1 MYNKK
6 IKIAFLGSPIVGG
19 NYTHYQYLKEGL
31 KDFDW
36 TLLNAGKINASILQD
51 NSFVQ
56 IAPDL
61 DRKKDLHLIAK
72 MLLEYIATEQ
82 FDIIIPMNSG
92 IIISLIPFLN
102 SKIKIVQIVN
112 SDTPRVYK
120 SVTAHIDYPDKIICI
135 SPKQIQEIKKRVTS
149 HFFNE
154 KTLLIP
160 HGVKTQNTLITPNL
174 QEHLRIG
181 FLGRMHQGHKNIFL
195 IPEILKKLQIE
206 FCFEF
211 VGEGEDKSEFIA
223 ALEKYKISYKDY
235 GTVERKDIDRII
247 SFWDIQLFPS
257 TTEGFGLTLIE
268 CMQHGVVP
276 IANHL
281 KGITDFII
289 SHEKDGFIVPKNKVE
304 TYVEIIHNLNSNRLL
319 LNKIKKEACTT
330 VQNRFNLDEILVQ
343 YSTVFKQ
350 VNDSKKNTKT
360 IEFKNWKPYIEY
372 KPNLIKR
379 ILNKFF
385 L

>member
-31 KDFDW
+31 PDFDW
-36 TLLNAGKINASILQD
+36 TLLNAGKINASTLQD
-51 NSFVQ
+51 DSFVH
-56 IAPDL
+56 IASDL
-61 DRKKDLHLIAK
+61 DRKKDLPLIAK
-72 MLLEYIATEQ
+72 MLLEYIEKEP
-82 FDIIIPMNSG
+82 FDVIIPMNSG

-120 SVTAHIDYPDKIICI
+120 SVITHIVYLDKIICI
-135 SPKQIQEIKKRVTS
+135 SSKQIQEIKKRVDS
-149 HFFNE
+149 EFFNQ

-160 HGVKTQNTLITPNL
+160 HGVKIQNTEIRQNL
-174 QEHLRIG
+174 TEPLRIG
-181 FLGRMHQGHKNIFL
+181 FLGRMHQGHKNILL
-195 IPEILKKLQIE
+195 IPEILKKLKIE
-206 FCFEF
+206 FHFEL
-211 VGEGEDKSEFIA
+211 VGDGEDKAEFIT
-223 ALEKYKISYKDY
+223 ALQKYKITYKDY
-235 GTVERKDIDRII
+235 GIIERQDIDQII
-247 SFWDIQLFPS
+247 SLWDIQLFPS

-304 TYVEIIHNLNSNRLL
+304 TYVEIINNMNNNRLL
-319 LNKIKKEACTT
+319 LNQIKNEACTT

-343 YSTVFKQ
+343 YSTVFNQLK
-350 VNDSKKNTKT
+350 DSKKNTKT
-360 IEFKNWKPYIEY
+360 LDFITWKPYIEY
-372 KPNLIKR
+372 KPNVLQR
-379 ILNKFF
+379 ILSRF
-385 L
+385 